1 MKTSAKIAFLF
12 ISLLALQGCM
22 TRLEATKTPGA
33 DIKDFGGIYVQHFD
47 PDKRNF
53 HYVIADKLTLLGYPA
68 KPLRTDDIPEDADLL
83 ITYIDNWR
91 WDITNYM
98 LKIKID
104 VRDADSLELLISGE
118 SFRTSLARRA
128 PETMIQEALEE
139 ILTEA
144 GLSYK
149 KVQK

>member
-1 MKTSAKIAFLF
+1 MTSPIKIALLL
-12 ISLLALQGCM
+12 IPMLALQGCM
-22 TRLEATKTPGA
+22 TRLEATKSPGVE
-33 DIKDFGGIYVQHFD
+33 ISDFGGIYVQHFY
-47 PDKRNF
+47 PDKRKF

-83 ITYIDNWR
+83 VTYVDNWR